1 MKFVMDR
8 LIIKIIL
15 PGLTGLII
23 AAGCRQTGNHAEQVV
38 NPGVPVTVMPV
49 RTGQMISYIEFSA
62 TSIFMYKAAI
72 KSPVTGF
79 IDDILVNQ
87 GDAVDKNQSLFTIMT
102 KEAAAIIADSTNRID
117 FSGIVNVKATTRGLI
132 SSVEHPK
139 GDYVAEGDQLCQIAI
154 SGSFVFILDVPFE
167 LSGFVK
173 LNSSCEIILPDGRRL
188 TGIIKTSFPSMSVN
202 SQTQRFIVKLTEPER
217 LPENLTCKIRIV
229 KESVNSATSLP
240 NSCILTDETMQQ
252 FWVMKLI
259 NDSVAVKV
267 PVTTGISEAE
277 YVQIISPVFNASD
290 LFLSSGNY
298 GLADTVNVKIINSAG
313 NEK

>member
-1 MKFVMDR
+1 MKFVMYR
-8 LIIKIIL
+8 IIIKIIL

-23 AAGCRQTGNHAEQVV
+23 TTGCRQAGNQAELVV

-49 RTGQMISYIEFSA
+49 RTGRMISYLEFSA
-62 TSIFMYKAAI
+62 TSLFMYKAAI

-79 IDDILVNQ
+79 VDDILVNE
-87 GDAVDKNQSLFTIMT
+87 GDAVDKNQSLFKIMT
-102 KEAAAIIADSTNRID
+102 KEAAVIIADSTNRMD

-154 SGSFVFILDVPFE
+154 TGSFVFILDVPFE

-173 LNSSCEIILPDGRRL
+173 LNSSCEIVLTDGRRL
-188 TGIIKTSFPSMSVN
+188 TGIIKTSSPSMSVN

-259 NDSVAVKV
+259 NDSVAVKL

-277 YVQIISPVFNASD
+277 YVQIIRPVFNTSD

-298 GLADTVNVKIINSAG
+298 GLADTVNVKVINSAG